1 MFRSSEV
8 KFERRWPRAIGLFR
22 GADPEEGFGLRLAK
36 WDDVA
41 DGGTL
46 AGGAVGLAP
55 CAEVGRF
62 FQQVFHASFT
72 VEGDGERLA
81 GIDQPD
87 GLGRLGVA
95 AVVIGCAGVPWLR
108 LGSPLSPGVLGG
120 FVRFLFPKM
129 TSVGQGGHQGRIGS
143 YGFAAGVE
151 FEGEVNLIAGL
162 LRFVVGP
169 KPKGNR
175 PGRVPPGKSHLRGDC
190 LSSVNAQPARSTS
203 CWL

>member
-1 MFRSSEV
+1 MLQLSRLAKRRGSVCSGLSEV
-8 KFERRWPRAIGLFR
+8 KFERRWPRPIGLFR

-55 CAEVGRF
+55 CAEVGRL

-81 GIDQPD
+81 GIVLQPD

-95 AVVIGCAGVPWLR
+95 AVVIGCAGGG
-108 LGSPLSPGVLGG
+108 LGQALGLAVVSGASHG
-120 FVRFLFPKM
+120 FVRFLFPEDDF
-129 TSVGQGGHQGRIGS
+129 VGQAAVRVEQQD
-143 YGFAAGVE
+143 GFAVGVQ
-151 FEGEVNLIAGL
+151 FEGEMELIAVLLGL
-162 LRFVVGP
+162 AIGP
-169 KPKGNR
+169 
-175 PGRVPPGKSHLRGDC
+175 D
-190 LSSVNAQPARSTS
+190 
-203 CWL
+203 